1 MRGSIK
7 GGAGNRWDFFSVRNV
22 AEKFAFRGSLP
33 LVKCVAVWAL
43 KLPVPHTDALKTHFT
58 QNFSATLLQ
67 CLKDSWKSL
76 PREIQ
81 FWHKYTKTA
90 PGYLAERDDSMA
102 DLENMLSGTGK
113 NLRGVS
119 ANTQVSDLR
128 SLQIDT
134 SARLS

>member
-1 MRGSIK
+1 MGIFLPHYCNTK
-7 GGAGNRWDFFSVRNV
+7 KTLTATDTKIYWYKYINV
-22 AEKFAFRGSLP
+22 
-33 LVKCVAVWAL
+33 
-43 KLPVPHTDALKTHFT
+43 
-58 QNFSATLLQ
+58 
-67 CLKDSWKSL
+67 
-76 PREIQ
+76 
-81 FWHKYTKTA
+81 A

>member
-1 MRGSIK
+1 ME
-7 GGAGNRWDFFSVRNV
+7 FFSVRNV

-33 LVKCVAVWAL
+33 LVKCVTVWAL
-43 KLPVPHTDALKTHFT
+43 KLPVPHTDVLKTHFT

-67 CLKDSWKSL
+67 YKKDSHRFLAATDTKIYWY
-76 PREIQ
+76 
-81 FWHKYTKTA
+81 KYIKVA

-134 SARLS
+134 SARLL

>member
-7 GGAGNRWDFFSVRNV
+7 GG
-22 AEKFAFRGSLP
+22 RGIGG
-33 LVKCVAVWAL
+33 
-43 KLPVPHTDALKTHFT
+43 
-58 QNFSATLLQ
+58 NFSATLLQ
-67 CLKDSWKSL
+67 YKKDSHRFLAATDTKVYWD
-76 PREIQ
+76 
-81 FWHKYTKTA
+81 KYIKVA

-134 SARLS
+134 SARLL

>member
-7 GGAGNRWDFFSVRNV
+7 GG
-22 AEKFAFRGSLP
+22 RGIGG
-33 LVKCVAVWAL
+33 
-43 KLPVPHTDALKTHFT
+43 
-58 QNFSATLLQ
+58 NFSATLLQ
-67 CLKDSWKSL
+67 YKKDSHRFLAATDTKVYWY
-76 PREIQ
+76 
-81 FWHKYTKTA
+81 KYIKVA

-134 SARLS
+134 SAHLL